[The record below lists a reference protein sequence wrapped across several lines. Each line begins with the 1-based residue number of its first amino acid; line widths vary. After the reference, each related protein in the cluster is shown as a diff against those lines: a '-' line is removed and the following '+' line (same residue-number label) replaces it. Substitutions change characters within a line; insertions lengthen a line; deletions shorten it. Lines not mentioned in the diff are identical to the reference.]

1 MASAQTEP
9 FLLCRV
15 QLVDDEVLTGAE
27 DQEGAR
33 VDVFVRPTAGDG
45 QKLERE
51 NRTPQVEL
59 KVECPLHLRLLRK
72 AYVKAIGH
80 ALWIVNEH
88 DQNCRK
94 HGAEQGPDVLHTFIV
109 TMSPRPQL
117 NCVIA
122 LGCLGYYIDTDD
134 ARASATSLVVSS
146 QWPLVP
152 VQKDWFAKNAAA
164 SATAFQMQTLWAPRD
179 RVFRTSYY
187 DLVKGKFQWVDRLGL
202 FETTVACLRSASD
215 SAASSSAASSSAASS
230 SAASS
235 PAASSPAACT
245 PAASSSGRK
254 LRLQKLDLVMLG
266 KTLPHTPVYV
276 EFERHDGC
284 SVAFFGTAGDVLA
297 KAALL
302 PTESPGFACLVQA
315 RIYYVKTSKRCA
327 VLAVLNDQ
335 RARRMPSRMPTSSSG
350 SSSTAPGGTARG
362 KTSNSVAR
370 SSGAMVLPQLK
381 LIHVEWMPDQAL
393 QNLGKVWFPETY
405 AEMNQRATK
414 EPEFCD
420 AVLASLPAK
429 VRAALLDSS
438 QDLDKVAQC
447 LLALATCPEIMDGDN
462 YV

>member
-1 MASAQTEP
+1 
-9 FLLCRV
+9 
-15 QLVDDEVLTGAE
+15 
-27 DQEGAR
+27 
-33 VDVFVRPTAGDG
+33 
-45 QKLERE
+45 
-51 NRTPQVEL
+51 
-59 KVECPLHLRLLRK
+59 
-72 AYVKAIGH
+72 
-80 ALWIVNEH
+80 
-88 DQNCRK
+88 
-94 HGAEQGPDVLHTFIV
+94 
-109 TMSPRPQL
+109 
-117 NCVIA
+117 
-122 LGCLGYYIDTDD
+122 
-134 ARASATSLVVSS
+134 
-146 QWPLVP
+146 
-152 VQKDWFAKNAAA
+152 
-164 SATAFQMQTLWAPRD
+164 
-179 RVFRTSYY
+179 
-187 DLVKGKFQWVDRLGL
+187 
-202 FETTVACLRSASD
+202 
-215 SAASSSAASSSAASS
+215 
-230 SAASS
+230 
-235 PAASSPAACT
+235 
-245 PAASSSGRK
+245 
-254 LRLQKLDLVMLG
+254 MLG

-335 RARRMPSRMPTSSSG
+335 RTRRMPTGIPTSSS
-350 SSSTAPGGTARG
+350 SSSGKGTARG
-362 KTSNSVAR
+362 TARGGKTANSAAH

-447 LLALATCPEIMDGDN
+447 LLALATCPEIMDGEN